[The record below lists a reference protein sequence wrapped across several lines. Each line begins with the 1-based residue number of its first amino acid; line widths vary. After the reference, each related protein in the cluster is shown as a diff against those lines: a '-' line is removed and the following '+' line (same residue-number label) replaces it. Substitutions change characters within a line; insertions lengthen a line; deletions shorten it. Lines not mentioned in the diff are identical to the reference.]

1 MISTSYDNGQTAIQ
15 LDEQGS
21 GFVYYA
27 SGGVCVVA
35 STASE
40 YQNRYYA
47 FDKNRKGTILLGI
60 DENAIG
66 FCASTM
72 RKSANMKESMTL
84 VLTDRGCVV
93 AKDAVIVYEWL
104 WDRRAMNAGKAPE
117 APLRFNLNEN
127 LQFEFVDRQHMY
139 LEVALEGG
147 SSHRFNVGCREKRT
161 APSYLAT
168 AKRMLGGRL
177 EPQIDRISLKTRQAE
192 LNQTFAALRNKL
204 QPKSENLSEMVRDI
218 VAELERNF
226 DGISQRMHASP
237 SLGATWQREA
247 LSTTISEIPR
257 LPMMGTECGP
267 YTGYG
272 EHIYTAADNFEMTRS
287 QTLPTNLMTATGT
300 WKNEHEISLALHE
313 KNPPLKRSGILKA
326 NSGRYTSSLVVNP
339 ALVTAVN
346 PTGMVVPIGL
356 PLEDISWKKLQEL
369 NLSEATHAAA
379 RSQLNVVLVLRTG
392 DPRGCTF
399 ERVANVVNLEMD
411 EAAARDNG
419 AGAKDRA
426 RLLRLDVCDNC
437 EIIKELNIREIPTF
451 LMYRSGTL
459 LYAGPCGGRKVKMT
473 QSSAKPQVLI
483 VDTDFKQ
490 QIAMEKT
497 LRKMGC
503 DTFLALTAAEAVDR
517 INHVNSGINRDDA
530 GRGGPSEIFMDIVLI
545 ANDVLSPDVNVL
557 AKRLAGAVATKR
569 TTVVALVSVLGEQGR
584 HNLDVGKWESDFCT
598 QEIGNVV
605 QAPLAGLV
613 HLAMQKPVKAASI
626 RRALAMRVVPRDD
639 SAFGL
644 TPESLHDKIKLVNS
658 RASDPSSVMAPPPPS
673 TSSGSGGGQ
682 YGTDRRTGTYVG
694 IRLSAEDV
702 KLRGRSLIKT

>member
-1 MISTSYDNGQTAIQ
+1 MISTSYDNGQAAIQ
-15 LDEQGS
+15 LDEKGS
-21 GFVYYA
+21 GFVYYP
-27 SGGVCVVA
+27 SGGVSVVA

-40 YQNRYYA
+40 YQNRHYA

-66 FCASTM
+66 FCASTT

-93 AKDAVIVYEWL
+93 AKDAVIIYEWL

-117 APLRFNLNEN
+117 APIRFNLNEN

-147 SSHRFNVGCREKRT
+147 SRHRFNVGCREKRT

-272 EHIYTAADNFEMTRS
+272 EHIYTAPENFEMTRS
-287 QTLPTNLMTATGT
+287 QTLPTTLVTAKGT
-300 WKNEHEISLALHE
+300 WKNEHEILHALNE

-339 ALVTAVN
+339 DLVTADN

-356 PLEDISWKKLQEL
+356 PMEDISWKKLQEL
-369 NLSEATHAAA
+369 NISEATHAAA

-392 DPRGCTF
+392 DPRGCVF
-399 ERVANVVNLEMD
+399 ERVANIVNLEME
-411 EAAARDNG
+411 EAAARDGG

-473 QSSAKPQVLI
+473 PTSAKPQVLI

-530 GRGGPSEIFMDIVLI
+530 GRGGPSEIFMDLVLI
-545 ANDVLSPDVNVL
+545 ANDILSPDVNVL
-557 AKRLAGAVATKR
+557 AKRLAGAIAAKR

-584 HNLDVGKWESDFCT
+584 HNLDMGKWEPDFCT
-598 QEIGNVV
+598 LQIGNVV

-626 RRALAMRVVPRDD
+626 RRALTMRVVPADD
-639 SAFGL
+639 SALGL
-644 TPESLHDKIKLVNS
+644 TPESLQDKIKIVSS
-658 RASDPSSVMAPPPPS
+658 RTSDPASVAAPPPPS
-673 TSSGSGGGQ
+673 SSGGA
-682 YGTDRRTGTYVG
+682 YGAVDRRSGTYVG

-702 KLRGRSLIKT
+702 KLRGRSLIKS